1 MFSRVNIH
9 MIGAFSS
16 AAGLGN
22 PVYVVYDYG
31 KWSFEKR
38 QAFASFV
45 NVSEC
50 VFIDNVEYYG
60 N

>member
-31 KWSFEKR
+31 KWSFEKDKHSHLSLM
-38 QAFASFV
+38 FL
-45 NVSEC
+45 NV
-50 VFIDNVEYYG
+50 FLLIM
-60 N
+60 